1 MRRWSG
7 WLVVRVHSVVLRLKA
22 DVQES
27 RYVVTAVISAQLRVF
42 IRVLDENLATLP
54 NRCR

>member
-27 RYVVTAVISAQLRVF
+27 RYVATAVISAQLRVF